1 MKKKINIQLIGIAV
15 MAIVTTMLLMSVV
28 YYELFKKQVQEDL
41 KIDALMLKNTDI
53 TSAMDID
60 TLRVTLISSDGT
72 VLFDNNASVGD
83 MGNHSD
89 RPEVKKAFLHGQGD
103 AIRESGTLNKNTFY
117 YAIRL
122 DDGSV
127 LRVAREARSIFS
139 IFEKSIPVIVCI
151 IIIMIVLSVILA
163 HFLTDNIIKPIEEMT
178 LNIDDYSMLPAYK
191 EMIPLVNTIREQ
203 HEDILKS
210 AMMRQDFTA
219 NVSHELKTPLTA
231 ILGYAELMENGIVK
245 ENEIKRFSGE
255 IVKNADR
262 LLYLIN
268 DIIKLS
274 ELDDMQAAESFEEI
288 DLYEIASACVDTLY
302 VSANM
307 HEVTLSLSG
316 KSIYIQANRDM
327 ITELITNL
335 CDNAI
340 RYNNRDGWVNV
351 YVYEEDHKAVLC
363 VKDNGIGI
371 SREHQ
376 DRIFERFYRV
386 DKSRSKQTGGT
397 GLGLAI
403 VKHIVA
409 LHNAEI
415 KLNSTPGVGTEIKV
429 IF

>member
-1 MKKKINIQLIGIAV
+1 MKKKINIQFIVIAV
-15 MAIVTTMLLMSVV
+15 MAILVTMMMMSIV

-41 KIDALMLKNTDI
+41 KVNAYVLKNTDI
-53 TSAMDID
+53 NNTLGMDM
-60 TLRVTLISSDGT
+60 LRVTLISPDGT
-72 VLFDNNASVGD
+72 VLFDNDAEVGD
-83 MGNHSD
+83 MGNHAD
-89 RPEVKKAFLHGQGD
+89 RPEVREAFEDGCGE
-103 AIRESGTLNKNTFY
+103 AIRESKTLKKNTFY
-117 YAIRL
+117 YALRL

-127 LRVAREARSIFS
+127 LRIAREAKSILS
-139 IFEKSIPVIVCI
+139 IFERSVPVTAGI
-151 IIIMIVLSVILA
+151 IIIMITLSIILA
-163 HFLTDNIIKPIEEMT
+163 HFLTNNLIHPIEEMT
-178 LNIDDYSMLPAYK
+178 LNIDDYSMTPVYK
-191 EMIPLVNTIREQ
+191 EMIPLVNTIRMQ

-245 ENEIKRFSGE
+245 DNEIKRFSGE

-274 ELDDMQAAESFEEI
+274 ELDDTKKTDNFEEI
-288 DLYEIASACVDTLY
+288 DLYEIASSCVDTLN
-302 VSANM
+302 VTAGK
-307 HEVTLSLSG
+307 HEVSLSLSG
-316 KSIYIQANRDM
+316 RSIYIQGNRDM
-327 ITELITNL
+327 IAELITNL

-340 RYNNRDGWVNV
+340 RYNNRYGWVNI
-351 YVYEEDHKAVLC
+351 YIYEENHKAVLC

-371 SREHQ
+371 PREHQ
-376 DRIFERFYRV
+376 DRVFERFYRV
-386 DKSRSKQTGGT
+386 DKSRSRQTGGT

-415 KLNSTPGVGTEIKV
+415 KLKSTPGAGTEIKV

>member
-89 RPEVKKAFLHGQGD
+89 RPEVKKAFLNGQGD

-262 LLYLIN
+262 LLYLITVSYTH
-268 DIIKLS
+268 L
-274 ELDDMQAAESFEEI
+274 
-288 DLYEIASACVDTLY
+288 TLP
-302 VSANM
+302 
-307 HEVTLSLSG
+307 T
-316 KSIYIQANRDM
+316 
-327 ITELITNL
+327 TE
-335 CDNAI
+335 
-340 RYNNRDGWVNV
+340 
-351 YVYEEDHKAVLC
+351 
-363 VKDNGIGI
+363 
-371 SREHQ
+371 
-376 DRIFERFYRV
+376 RV
-386 DKSRSKQTGGT
+386 
-397 GLGLAI
+397 
-403 VKHIVA
+403 
-409 LHNAEI
+409 
-415 KLNSTPGVGTEIKV
+415 
-429 IF
+429 

>member
-1 MKKKINIQLIGIAV
+1 MKKKINIRFIGIAV
-15 MAIVTTMLLMSVV
+15 MAIVATMLLMSVV

-53 TSAMDID
+53 NSTLDID
-60 TLRVTLISSDGT
+60 MLRVTLISADGT
-72 VLFDNNASVGD
+72 VMFDNDASIGD
-83 MGNHSD
+83 MGNHAD
-89 RPEVKKAFLHGQGD
+89 RPEVRKAFLYGQGE

-122 DDGSV
+122 NDGSV

-139 IFEKSIPVIVCI
+139 IFEKSISVTAGI
-151 IIIMIVLSVILA
+151 IIIMVMLSVILA
-163 HFLTDNIIKPIEEMT
+163 HFLTYNLIKPIEEMT
-178 LNIDDYSMLPAYK
+178 LNIDDYSVMPVYK
-191 EMIPLVNTIREQ
+191 EMVPLVNTIREQ

-245 ENEIKRFSGE
+245 ENEVKRFSGE

-274 ELDDMQAAESFEEI
+274 ELDNMQAAESFEEI
-288 DLYEIASACVDTLY
+288 DLYEIAAACIETLY

-307 HEVTLSLSG
+307 HEVSLSLSG

-327 ITELITNL
+327 IAELITNL

-340 RYNNRDGWVNV
+340 RYNNCGGWVNV
-351 YVYEEDHKAVLC
+351 YVCEEEHKAVLC

-376 DRIFERFYRV
+376 NRIFERFYRV

>member
-1 MKKKINIQLIGIAV
+1 M
-15 MAIVTTMLLMSVV
+15 
-28 YYELFKKQVQEDL
+28 
-41 KIDALMLKNTDI
+41 
-53 TSAMDID
+53 
-60 TLRVTLISSDGT
+60 
-72 VLFDNNASVGD
+72 
-83 MGNHSD
+83 
-89 RPEVKKAFLHGQGD
+89 
-103 AIRESGTLNKNTFY
+103 
-117 YAIRL
+117 
-122 DDGSV
+122 

-288 DLYEIASACVDTLY
+288 DLYEIASACV
-302 VSANM
+302 
-307 HEVTLSLSG
+307 
-316 KSIYIQANRDM
+316 
-327 ITELITNL
+327 
-335 CDNAI
+335 
-340 RYNNRDGWVNV
+340 
-351 YVYEEDHKAVLC
+351 
-363 VKDNGIGI
+363 
-371 SREHQ
+371 
-376 DRIFERFYRV
+376 
-386 DKSRSKQTGGT
+386 
-397 GLGLAI
+397 
-403 VKHIVA
+403 
-409 LHNAEI
+409 
-415 KLNSTPGVGTEIKV
+415 
-429 IF
+429 

>member
-1 MKKKINIQLIGIAV
+1 MKKKINIQFIGIAV
-15 MAIVTTMLLMSVV
+15 MAIIVTMLLMSIV

-41 KIDALMLKNTDI
+41 KIDAQMLKNTDI
-53 TSAMDID
+53 QNTLDMDM
-60 TLRVTLISSDGT
+60 LRVTLISSDGT
-72 VLFDNNASVGD
+72 VLFDNNASIGD
-83 MGNHSD
+83 MGNHAD
-89 RPEVKKAFLHGQGD
+89 RPEVRKAFINGQGE
-103 AIRESGTLNKNTFY
+103 AVRESKTLKRNTFY
-117 YAIRL
+117 YAIKL

-127 LRVAREARSIFS
+127 LRIAREAKSIFS
-139 IFEKSIPVIVCI
+139 IFEKSIPVTVCI
-151 IIIMIVLSVILA
+151 IIIMIVLSVILS
-163 HFLTDNIIKPIEEMT
+163 HFLTNNLIQPIEEMT
-178 LNIDDYSMLPAYK
+178 LNIDDYSMTPAYK
-191 EMIPLVNTIREQ
+191 EMIPLVNTIRMQ

-231 ILGYAELMENGIVK
+231 ILGYAELMENGIAK

-274 ELDDMQAAESFEEI
+274 ELDDMQKTDNFEEI
-288 DLYEIASACVDTLY
+288 DLYEIASSCVETLY

-307 HEVTLSLSG
+307 HEVSLSLSG
-316 KSIYIQANRDM
+316 RSIYIQGNRDM
-327 ITELITNL
+327 IAELITNL

-351 YVYEEDHKAVLC
+351 YIYEENHKAVLC

-386 DKSRSKQTGGT
+386 DKSRSRQTGGT

-415 KLNSTPGVGTEIKV
+415 KLSSMLGAGTEIKV